1 MQFTQQPAG
10 QDTGKP
16 SEHLTLQELRVRRA
30 SPIPGARDAYNELK
44 RRLLQRLM
52 ADLGDQL
59 NQKNKI
65 TARTLLQD
73 RLDLL
78 LAEENIILKRH
89 EKRQLTED
97 IVAELLGLGPLE
109 PLLGLDNV
117 EQIMVNGPKNVFMKR
132 NGQVE
137 RVDVSFEDDA
147 HIMRIIERIVA
158 PLGRSVDQDS
168 PVLDARLS
176 DGSHVNIVV
185 PPVAPKGPTIT
196 IHRGPR
202 TFFTVQDLCN
212 ANTVS
217 LEAVEFLRA
226 CVLSRL
232 NIIISGNV
240 RSGKTTLLGI
250 LCSFIPAE
258 ERIVTIENMAELR
271 IDHQHVVS
279 LEAYLTDTSGKKT
292 ITTEN
297 LVKSASRLG
306 PDRLILGD
314 IQGSEAFAWLQAVNT
329 GLNGS
334 ITTSYAHS
342 PADLLARV
350 EVLAHLAGAM
360 LPQRVI
366 RDLITSS
373 IDLIVHLEQMQDG
386 SRKVISISEISA
398 FRDDEYVTTEIFR
411 FEQKGLDDG
420 RVVGALQPTGNRSR
434 SAERIQGAGLGDPA
448 TWFGTRTLRNNR

>member
-1 MQFTQQPAG
+1 M
-10 QDTGKP
+10 
-16 SEHLTLQELRVRRA
+16 
-30 SPIPGARDAYNELK
+30 PGARDAYNELK
-44 RRLLQRLM
+44 RRILQRLT
-52 ADLGDQL
+52 ADFGDQL

-65 TARTLLQD
+65 AARTMLQE
-73 RLDLL
+73 RLDVL

-97 IVAELLGLGPLE
+97 IVAELLGFGPLE
-109 PLLGLDNV
+109 PLLDLDGV
-117 EQIMVNGPKNVFMKR
+117 DQIMVNGPKSIFIKR
-132 NGQVE
+132 NGLVE
-137 RVDVSFEDDA
+137 RMDVSFEDDA

-158 PLGRSVDQDS
+158 PLGRNVDQDS

-202 TFFTVQDLCN
+202 TFFTAQDLRD
-212 ANTVS
+212 ANTVTTK
-217 LEAVEFLRA
+217 AIEFLRA
-226 CVLSRL
+226 CVFARL
-232 NIIISGNV
+232 NIIISGKV
-240 RSGKTTLLGI
+240 GSGKTTLLGT

-258 ERIVTIENMAELR
+258 ERIVTIEDMAELR
-271 IDHQHVVS
+271 IDHEHIVS

-292 ITTEN
+292 ITTES
-297 LVKSASRLG
+297 LVKSASRIG

-314 IQGSEAFAWLQAVNT
+314 IQGSEALAWLQATNT
-329 GLNGS
+329 GLDGS

-373 IDLIVHLEQMQDG
+373 IDLIVHLEQLQDG
-386 SRKVISISEISA
+386 SRRVISISEISA
-398 FRDDEYVTTEIFR
+398 FRDDQYITSDIFR
-411 FEQKGLDDG
+411 FEQKGLDEG
-420 RVVGALQPTGNRSR
+420 QVVGALQPTGNRSR
-434 SAERIQGAGLGDPA
+434 SAERIQAAGLGDPA
-448 TWFGTRTLRNNR
+448 TLFGIETMRNNR